1 MNEQP
6 ADILL
11 VEDNPTDLE
20 LALHALRKH
29 DLAHRV
35 AVARDGVEALDFIFG
50 ARGGQGLVA
59 WLPRLILLDL
69 KLPRMDGLEVLQRIK
84 SDPLA
89 RTVPVVVL
97 TTSFEAGDV
106 ARSYRLGANSYIVK
120 PVEFAQ
126 FVEVIG
132 QVGMYWLQLNQPPTV

>member
-35 AVARDGVEALDFIFG
+35 AVARDGVEALDMIFG
-50 ARGGQGLVA
+50 ACDEQGSGA

-69 KLPRMDGLEVLQRIK
+69 KLPKMDGLEVLQRIK
-84 SDPLA
+84 SDPVA
-89 RTVPVVVL
+89 RAIPVVVL
-97 TTSFEAGDV
+97 TTSLEAHDV

-126 FVEVIG
+126 FVEVMG
-132 QVGMYWLQLNQPPTV
+132 QVGMYWLKLNQPPML